1 LCLGALFLKMFVVD
15 VEEVLLIVC
24 SESEELVWMPLPWI
38 QLNFEGLRWLS
49 LYLGHLVKFLHELAV
64 V

>member
-1 LCLGALFLKMFVVD
+1 MLVVD
-15 VEEVLLIVC
+15 VEEVLLVVC

-38 QLNFEGLRWLS
+38 QLNFEGLRWLR